1 MFIQTEATPDSSSL
15 KFLPGRTVLE
25 QGILDIHD
33 KSEAANSPLAKRL
46 FDIAG
51 VSGVLFGQ
59 DHITITK
66 NAGEWQ
72 HLKPALLSVIMEHF
86 MSDAPV
92 VTDPANIKVHISSSG
107 PAEDGVTGRIW
118 DSLQLLIDPE
128 LGYNVVGLGLIYAVT
143 VDKSR
148 ATITMTTTT
157 PGCPATDYLME
168 GARDRAEDVEGIELA
183 EVELTYQ
190 PRWEPE
196 MMSAEAKEYLGF
208 AG

>member
-1 MFIQTEATPDSSSL
+1 MFIQTEAMPDPSSL

-25 QGILDIHD
+25 QGTLDIRD
-33 KSEAANSPLAKRL
+33 KTETANSPLAKRL

-51 VSGVLFGQ
+51 VSAVLFGQ
-59 DHITITK
+59 DHIIITK
-66 NAGEWQ
+66 SAGEWQ

-86 MSDAPV
+86 MSDAPI
-92 VTDPANIKVHISSSG
+92 VTDPAKIKLHISSSG
-107 PAEDGVTGRIW
+107 PAEDGVIGQIW
-118 DSLQLLIDPE
+118 DSLHLLIDPE

-196 MMSAEAKEYLGF
+196 MMSAEAKDYLGF